1 MHDGAKRREPL
12 VAEEPPSKRLPPKSQ
27 AGYGSAV
34 VAAPWN
40 ASASTVPPSTEP
52 LSESL
57 QAKQVD
63 KSNPKKICLP
73 PNILNCEMWGR
84 TVIDFG
90 MYKLYKDSSKSYI
103 ALRNSE
109 SPRAVAY
116 VKWCKAR
123 AYSSLGFLRDFA
135 QYLVYMDQQDHEQTF
150 AEGPFILGT
159 NAIRCMK

>member
-12 VAEEPPSKRLPPKSQ
+12 VPEEPPSKRLPPKSQ
-27 AGYGSAV
+27 AGHGSAV

-73 PNILNCEMWGR
+73 PNILNGLTLECISCIR
-84 TVIDFG
+84 THP
-90 MYKLYKDSSKSYI
+90 S
-103 ALRNSE
+103 
-109 SPRAVAY
+109 
-116 VKWCKAR
+116 
-123 AYSSLGFLRDFA
+123 
-135 QYLVYMDQQDHEQTF
+135 HT
-150 AEGPFILGT
+150 
-159 NAIRCMK
+159 